1 VLRVVRIA
9 LPCSGLPCICV
20 QITIA
25 ESEAASAYLTR
36 AAILIMIRLRAAI
49 PRPRDRLVSRS
60 AGRVDINNDKKKKVQ
75 PDTLRGHNERDIGGK
90 EGNRGS

>member
-1 VLRVVRIA
+1 
-9 LPCSGLPCICV
+9 
-20 QITIA
+20 
-25 ESEAASAYLTR
+25 
-36 AAILIMIRLRAAI
+36 MIRLRAAI

-75 PDTLRGHNERDIGGK
+75 PGTLRGHNERDIGGK